1 VTTTRVPAGVAGG
14 LLALSLALAGCGDAT
29 TAPAGSAPAA
39 PAPSAAPPAGTQFNE
54 ADVAFARMMV
64 PHHREAVEMAEL
76 AAGRAGNPEVTA
88 LAGQIRA
95 AQEPEIAQLTGLL
108 DAWGAEAPAA
118 HSASGAHHGDTS
130 GAPTMPG
137 AMTPEQMQ
145 QLRGATGAEF
155 DRMFLTM
162 MIEHHRGAVAMAQAQ
177 IAQGSDLDATRLA
190 EKIVAEQNAEI
201 SRMQQLQAG

>member
-1 VTTTRVPAGVAGG
+1 MTTTRVPAGVAGG

-39 PAPSAAPPAGTQFNE
+39 PAPSAASPADTQFNE

-76 AAGRAGNPEVTA
+76 AADRAGNPEVTA

-95 AQEPEIAQLTGLL
+95 AQDPEIIQLTGLL
-108 DAWGAEAPAA
+108 NAWGAEVPAA
-118 HSASGAHHGDTS
+118 DSMAGMDHGGMSGM
-130 GAPTMPG
+130 PEMPG
-137 AMTPEQMQ
+137 AMTAEQMD

-155 DRMFLTM
+155 DRMFLAM
-162 MIEHHRGAVAMAQAQ
+162 MIEHHRGAVTMAQAQ